1 MIDYSYL
8 LNRRMF
14 LQNPSSNIFNT
25 TTTTDSPSVFSE
37 SFFNAQESIFNSL
50 NTNSDRNISDEE
62 LLSLREKSTQ
72 EDEFI
77 RQDLNTIFK
86 ELDGDMNGEISDL
99 EFENMQGAE
108 GNKLEGNL
116 LKKLMVMMGLEVEN
130 KSAIETEL
138 EKIEAELNRIKN
150 PAPLSP
156 NSTQETPDL
165 DSSHR
170 SSFSGDRRTSS
181 DRNGNTEKPKTAD
194 EYNKEI
200 SGKEAEKNELEKNAE
215 KDIKAEEDNIQK
227 AMEDASSGLTA
238 SQVQEYNNEKNR
250 INGQIKEQDGIIKTT
265 TSSLS
270 ENQAKLA
277 TIPAT
282 ISAFDEQISNLKAS
296 MTTGTTKDDKDKNQR
311 INTKIKNLTTEKKAK
326 EKEKENLEKQIKTDS
341 QALETAKGKKS
352 ELETEQ
358 NGLLDKFLEDNKDK
372 IPMEIQTSIR
382 KSQTK
387 IQSIKSEKETKTN
400 SLNNEIQTLRNGLE
414 ELKAKNN
421 TNEIIDKNKESSFD
435 ANGNRIGTRKMP
447 STPEEYAKYGLETAR
462 EIDRFERCH
471 QASKEAIID
480 LLDYAMEQGMTVRI
494 GASLRTYEE
503 QVALYRG
510 GENKMAAKPGT
521 SMHESGQAFDI
532 SIEGANRRNPN
543 DPKFKKL
550 GEIWANKGYRW
561 GGYWK
566 NQCEPWHFDTKGS
579 F

>member
-1 MIDYSYL
+1 M
-8 LNRRMF
+8 
-14 LQNPSSNIFNT
+14 
-25 TTTTDSPSVFSE
+25 
-37 SFFNAQESIFNSL
+37 
-50 NTNSDRNISDEE
+50 
-62 LLSLREKSTQ
+62 
-72 EDEFI
+72 
-77 RQDLNTIFK
+77 
-86 ELDGDMNGEISDL
+86 
-99 EFENMQGAE
+99 
-108 GNKLEGNL
+108 
-116 LKKLMVMMGLEVEN
+116 N
-130 KSAIETEL
+130 KSLIT
-138 EKIEAELNRIKN
+138 
-150 PAPLSP
+150 
-156 NSTQETPDL
+156 
-165 DSSHR
+165 
-170 SSFSGDRRTSS
+170 
-181 DRNGNTEKPKTAD
+181 
-194 EYNKEI
+194 
-200 SGKEAEKNELEKNAE
+200 
-215 KDIKAEEDNIQK
+215 KAEEDNIQK
-227 AMEDASSGLTA
+227 AMEDASSGLTV